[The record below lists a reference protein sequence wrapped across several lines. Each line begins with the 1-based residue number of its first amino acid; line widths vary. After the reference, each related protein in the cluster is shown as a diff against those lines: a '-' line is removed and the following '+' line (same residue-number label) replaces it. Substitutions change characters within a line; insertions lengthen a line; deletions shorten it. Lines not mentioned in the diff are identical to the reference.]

1 MGTLSVVCRCGISHS
16 GINATQVNRA
26 WKTAS
31 GADCCSWGTQFD
43 GTNDDVRRT
52 TQFTGAVDSSR
63 MTLAMCFYVTGS
75 VASDTMI
82 SLSSNGLS
90 PALTGSFNASSQ
102 LTISVSDGPGAN
114 TYSIRSSSGFIPA
127 FPSQFTTVLCSIDT
141 NFPAGSKLGHLYI
154 NDSSNVSLIGDAAP
168 AFNIDWT
175 QNRFT
180 HCIGATLAAASRCNV
195 IMVGLYLHQGVYMD
209 FSVEANRRFFFTPDN
224 TPTCN
229 WITSNNGTYAS
240 GSQPKVLLID
250 PFATYN
256 TNYGDGGALTVTGA
270 LTGGISP
277 CDTVPGF
284 DVGGGEAVGE
294 GVGEV

>member
-1 MGTLSVVCRCGISHS
+1 MTSIGMVNNTCRCL
-16 GINATQVNRA
+16 NRA
-26 WKTAS
+26 GPKTAS
-31 GADCCSWGTQFD
+31 GYDCCAFGTQFD
-43 GTNDDVRRT
+43 GTNDDLRRT
-52 TQFTGAVDSSR
+52 SQFSGVSDSSQ

-82 SLSSNGLS
+82 SLSSNGFS

-180 HCIGATLAAASRCNV
+180 HCIGQTFSAASRAAV
-195 IMVGLYLHQGVYMD
+195 IMVGFYLHQGVYMD
-209 FSVEANRRFFFTPDN
+209 FSVEANRRFFFTPDR

-229 WITSNNGTYAS
+229 WLTSNNGTYAS
-240 GSQPKVLLID
+240 GSQPTVCLID
-250 PFATYN
+250 AYSTYN
-256 TNYGDGGALTVTGA
+256 NNYGSGGTITVTGA
-270 LTGGISP
+270 LTGGVSP
-277 CDTVPGF
+277 CDTVTGF
-284 DVGGGEAVGE
+284 DFGGGEGI
-294 GVGEV
+294 